1 MPKVVCI
8 VQARMGSTRLPGK
21 SLKDLG
27 GTTLV
32 ESVYAGAS
40 MAISVS
46 EVIIAIP
53 ESRLDEELFDF
64 LTRKGLNVVRGS
76 ENDLTSLEIIH
87 FRMDLKSIVL
97 LIIIFTLI
105 RVDFQ
110 QTYLKFLIQVTQM
123 ALEPRFFL
131 VRFLRTSLIQNP
143 QGANRSIFI

>member
-1 MPKVVCI
+1 
-8 VQARMGSTRLPGK
+8 MGSTRLPGK

-40 MAISVS
+40 TAKSVS

-53 ESRLDEELFDF
+53 ESRVDEELFDF
-64 LTRKGLNVVRGS
+64 LTRKGLNVVL
-76 ENDLTSLEIIH
+76 EPMPILLFASLEIIH

-105 RVDFQ
+105 RVGFQ
-110 QTYLKFLIQVTQM
+110 QTYLKFLIQGTQM

-143 QGANRSIFI
+143 QAANRSIFI